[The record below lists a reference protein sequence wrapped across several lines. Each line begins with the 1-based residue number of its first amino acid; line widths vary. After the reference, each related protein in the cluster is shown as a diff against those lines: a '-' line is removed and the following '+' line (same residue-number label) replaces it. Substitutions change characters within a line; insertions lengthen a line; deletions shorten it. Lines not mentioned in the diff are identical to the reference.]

1 MVLPCLLCLA
11 LTLAPA
17 GGRTS
22 DLQTS
27 DSINSVLAKVRMSLP
42 RILKSSRRPPPNLR
56 KNTNTIRKNPFQF
69 TFRKE
74 MIENRD
80 NGSDRWNSRTKY
92 KPRSQFKAQLQQPFR
107 RKISRQTKYSSP
119 NQDLANIDPNRTVSA
134 LERAA
139 REKLQ
144 PARLPLAAQVG
155 LIQNKV
161 CS

>member
-1 MVLPCLLCLA
+1 MLLPSLLCLA

-56 KNTNTIRKNPFQF
+56 KNTNNFRKNPFQF

-74 MIENRD
+74 MIEKRN
-80 NGSDRWNSRTKY
+80 NSSDRWNTRARY
-92 KPRSQFKAQLQQPFR
+92 KPQSHYKAQLQQPFR

-119 NQDLANIDPNRTVSA
+119 NKDLAHSNPNRAVSA
-134 LERAA
+134 VER
-139 REKLQ
+139 RKLQ
-144 PARLPLAAQVG
+144 PARLLVAAQVG
-155 LIQNKV
+155 YKIK
-161 CS
+161 SAHH